1 MAEFDAQD
9 VLERSLAAHTVKSG
23 NQDFNQLGGS
33 IGVLHEPTGLLVN
46 VGAGTED
53 DNLVEKTTRFA
64 GTGVDDGQDF
74 WAIQAGIER
83 KFIELGKTTIY
94 GEYYNYEGGGKSR
107 RTIDGPDGG
116 VSWRH

>member
-33 IGVLHEPTGLLVN
+33 IGVLHEPTGLFVN

-64 GTGVDDGQDF
+64 GTRVSTTARTSRAWQDNNLRRVLQLRGR
-74 WAIQAGIER
+74 WQIAP
-83 KFIELGKTTIY
+83 
-94 GEYYNYEGGGKSR
+94 NYR
-107 RTIDGPDGG
+107 RTR
-116 VSWRH
+116 WRRVLAPLA